1 MNAAPGFLQ
10 GYRALDL
17 TDMSGQ
23 LCGRFLGDLGMEVIK
38 VEPPGGDPLRKRGP
52 FKTSGNGSLS
62 LLFAHLNANK
72 TSTVLDL
79 EGESGRNALLRL
91 VEGADVVLE
100 SFRPGAM
107 GAMGLGYEKLAA
119 VNPGIVMASI
129 SGFGQSGPRSGFA
142 STDIVALAMGGFL
155 YVAGDPSLPPCKPPE
170 TQAYYF
176 ASLFAALG
184 VVAAL
189 YRRSRTGTGDWV
201 DVSMQEA
208 LATQEHSIRL
218 YANEGQIVS
227 RQGSQHGQVA
237 PARIFPCRDGFV
249 YLYVTR
255 QHWKLFLE
263 VWVGHPAELD
273 APEWE
278 NNLFRRA
285 RIEYLNPLVEAFTR
299 AHTMQEL
306 TTKCQTRGIPCVP
319 VNTPGDF
326 TGDEH
331 VRERGFIV
339 PVEYSDAGTAKQT
352 AAPFI
357 IDGVRPPVRPAPGL
371 GDWQEDKSADLSAA
385 TAKKDPLTRET
396 TTAAPLDGMRIVS
409 FDHVLAGPYGTT
421 LLAELGADVIK
432 VESRRG
438 GLDPFRFFG
447 TGEDPNR
454 SPRFFEFNRNK
465 RSITV
470 NLKKPQGPGIIRE
483 LARKSDAV
491 LDNFSVDVMAKLG
504 LAYDDLRQVK
514 PDIVVI
520 RMPGLGC
527 TGPKRYYST
536 VGVNITA
543 FTGLTYLWN
552 HPGNTNPPV
561 GSQTVYPD
569 YASGVVAAILI
580 VAGTLYRQ
588 RHGRG
593 ASIDLSQAEAT
604 AFMIGASLTEAET
617 LGENAEPMGNH
628 SAFAAPHGC
637 YRCRGEDRW
646 CVIAVETE
654 EQWQALARVVG
665 AELARDP
672 RFSSRE
678 SRLRHRDELNASIER
693 WTAQRDCHE
702 VMNTLQ
708 QAGVP
713 CGVVQN
719 GADLVGDPHLK
730 ERGFIVEVENQ
741 RLGRVALPGFPMRF
755 ANCKLNPRWE
765 FPELGRDTR
774 DVLRG
779 VAGYSEEQIAALAA
793 DEVLE

>member
-1 MNAAPGFLQ
+1 
-10 GYRALDL
+10 
-17 TDMSGQ
+17 
-23 LCGRFLGDLGMEVIK
+23 
-38 VEPPGGDPLRKRGP
+38 
-52 FKTSGNGSLS
+52 
-62 LLFAHLNANK
+62 
-72 TSTVLDL
+72 
-79 EGESGRNALLRL
+79 
-91 VEGADVVLE
+91 
-100 SFRPGAM
+100 
-107 GAMGLGYEKLAA
+107 
-119 VNPGIVMASI
+119 
-129 SGFGQSGPRSGFA
+129 
-142 STDIVALAMGGFL
+142 
-155 YVAGDPSLPPCKPPE
+155 
-170 TQAYYF
+170 
-176 ASLFAALG
+176 
-184 VVAAL
+184 
-189 YRRSRTGTGDWV
+189 
-201 DVSMQEA
+201 
-208 LATQEHSIRL
+208 
-218 YANEGQIVS
+218 
-227 RQGSQHGQVA
+227 
-237 PARIFPCRDGFV
+237 
-249 YLYVTR
+249 
-255 QHWKLFLE
+255 
-263 VWVGHPAELD
+263 
-273 APEWE
+273 
-278 NNLFRRA
+278 
-285 RIEYLNPLVEAFTR
+285 
-299 AHTMQEL
+299 
-306 TTKCQTRGIPCVP
+306 
-319 VNTPGDF
+319 
-326 TGDEH
+326 
-331 VRERGFIV
+331 
-339 PVEYSDAGTAKQT
+339 
-352 AAPFI
+352 
-357 IDGVRPPVRPAPGL
+357 
-371 GDWQEDKSADLSAA
+371 
-385 TAKKDPLTRET
+385 
-396 TTAAPLDGMRIVS
+396 
-409 FDHVLAGPYGTT
+409 
-421 LLAELGADVIK
+421 LAELGADVIK

-514 PDIVVI
+514 PDIVVM

-580 VAGTLYRQ
+580 VAGALYRQ
-588 RHGRG
+588 RYGRG

-617 LGENAEPMGNH
+617 LGKNAEPMGNH

-654 EQWQALARVVG
+654 PQWQALARVVG

-672 RFSSRE
+672 RFGSRE

-693 WTAQRDCHE
+693 WTEHRDCHE

-755 ANCKLNPRWE
+755 ANCKLNPKWE

-779 VAGYSEEQIAALAA
+779 VAGYSEEEIDALAA
-793 DEVLE
+793 DGVLE